1 MCVCVCVGVCVN
13 EIEAMCVSKRKEE
26 KRNGRYYMKLLESER
41 KSNFTRSPSA
51 SLSEGLICT
60 HDKQT

>member
-1 MCVCVCVGVCVN
+1 MCPGERVIECVCVCCVY
-13 EIEAMCVSKRKEE
+13 ERECEGK

-41 KSNFTRSPSA
+41 KSNFTHSPSA
-51 SLSEGLICT
+51 SLTERLIGT